1 MSIYE
6 KFQSL
11 STEFIVVQILLILAV
26 LMAVIYLN
34 SKKTAYG
41 VAGAIS
47 AAVALFFMMPMEV
60 YACVVAFGVVALCFI
75 VRLSED
81 RNAQQSE
88 TTQALLNLRKS
99 LDDVNKTLTRLANK
113 DRNITITAPSGFVY
127 AQEMP
132 PLAKQPQQY
141 KAAAASAPAEPASV
155 ILKGKPE
162 PELKAAVP
170 EPIETPAD
178 APAIEQ
184 ELLTEASAAL
194 EPAPVGA
201 PADLQAP
208 TEEASAPEQT
218 TASEQTETPVAPIQ
232 TEMYAATPAAPE
244 RTETPAVAPAVPK
257 QTEPPAAWQPQP
269 VPASQPPKEAPQQQ
283 RASAYPPSPQPVA
296 RPQPAR
302 PSSVFRDEEAA
313 RSRPVFRKDVP
324 KEEIV
329 YRSENKL
336 AAFFKKRSVLLL
348 IAFLLGIA
356 ALVGYR
362 AIISGWIGEANES
375 INAANSTDDISESI
389 GNATEG
395 VLNGLAAVALTFP
408 FYVAFVG
415 TFFALL
421 GWLLNQRWA
430 ALLAGI
436 AFGIAMLIGLTRFYI
451 PVLPMAFC
459 IAAYSKMKKAKT

>member
-1 MSIYE
+1 MSINE
-6 KFQSL
+6 EFQSL

-26 LMAVIYLN
+26 VMAMNYLN
-34 SKKTAYG
+34 NKKTAYG

-47 AAVALFFMMPMEV
+47 AAVAFFFRTPME
-60 YACVVAFGVVALCFI
+60 YACVVALGVVALCFI
-75 VRLSED
+75 VRLTED

-88 TTQALLNLRKS
+88 TTRALFCLRKS
-99 LDDVNKTLTRLANK
+99 LDDVNKTLTALANK

-162 PELKAAVP
+162 PELKDEVP

-178 APAIEQ
+178 VPAVEQ
-184 ELLTEASAAL
+184 ELYTEAPVAL
-194 EPAPVGA
+194 APAPVAA
-201 PADLQAP
+201 PAKLQVPA
-208 TEEASAPEQT
+208 EEASAPEQT
-218 TASEQTETPVAPIQ
+218 TATEQTETPVAPIQ
-232 TEMYAATPAAPE
+232 TETPVAPAHTESPVAAPAAPE
-244 RTETPAVAPAVPK
+244 RIETPAAAPAVPK
-257 QTEPPAAWQPQP
+257 PTEPPVAWQPQP
-269 VPASQPPKEAPQQQ
+269 VAASQPPKEPPQQPG
-283 RASAYPPSPQPVA
+283 ASAYPPSPQPVA

-302 PSSVFRDEEAA
+302 PASVFRDEE
-313 RSRPVFRKDVP
+313 SVHSSPVFREDAS

-329 YRSENKL
+329 YRSDNKL

-348 IAFLLGIA
+348 IAFFLGIA
-356 ALVGYR
+356 AIVGYT
-362 AIISGWIGEANES
+362 AIFSDWIS
-375 INAANSTDDISESI
+375 D
-389 GNATEG
+389 ATVG
-395 VLNGLAAVALTFP
+395 ALGTLAAIAMTFP
-408 FYVAFVG
+408 AYASFVG
-415 TFFALL
+415 VFFALL

-436 AFGIAMLIGLTRFYI
+436 AFGVAMLLALTRFYI